1 MFGNCIKAMSV
12 VPFTVQ
18 PGEMSNE
25 TFNDLKGKVLAAGYG
40 PNIDWWEVRIAVNEC
55 LNSDFNRP
63 YHRSS
68 PEIAF
73 NMVYQQLSANHVG
86 YFGYEERPL
95 PYRSNNPDGSPDA
108 AAIAKY

>member
-1 MFGNCIKAMSV
+1 MSILRELLR
-12 VPFTVQ
+12 VPFTFQ

-40 PNIDWWEVRIAVNEC
+40 PDIDWWDVRIAVNEC
-55 LNSDFNRP
+55 LNSYLNGP
-63 YHRSS
+63 IHGGS

-73 NMVYQQLSANHVG
+73 NMVYQQLPTSG
-86 YFGYEERPL
+86 YCPIGYEQKPL

-108 AAIAKY
+108 D